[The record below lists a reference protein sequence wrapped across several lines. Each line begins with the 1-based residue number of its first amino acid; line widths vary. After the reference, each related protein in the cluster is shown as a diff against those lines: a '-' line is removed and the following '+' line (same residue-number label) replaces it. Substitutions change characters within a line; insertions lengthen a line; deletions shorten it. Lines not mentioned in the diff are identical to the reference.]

1 MTSLNSAMFSGAWKF
16 LFTWY
21 LVNIKG
27 TPLETEI
34 TIDADE
40 DQRKQD
46 SKAKP
51 FSVVILQQT

>member
-1 MTSLNSAMFSGAWKF
+1 MFSGAWKF